1 MLITCVSF
9 SQKKELRSAQKL
21 MNQSFYTEAL
31 DELSKIEKIIPN
43 SETKYQSQ
51 YHYLLGWAQKM
62 DKDFENSV
70 NNLKKVLEIDK
81 SSDYAVE
88 SSKIISDLEIELVN
102 LAIKDNDTKNFITA
116 SEKLFL
122 AYSIDKQ
129 NPNNQNYLYFSAGSL
144 VNANEYEKALTYYEN
159 LKKIGYTGVQ
169 NQYYVTEMESEEE
182 IEVTEQQYEILKKRQ
197 KEYKNPRI
205 NKTISRLPEIVKNIA
220 LIYVQL
226 GENEKAISAIKDAR
240 KINPDDVNLI
250 LNEADLYIR
259 LGDRNKFKEL
269 MEQAIEKDPNN
280 AVLYYNL
287 GVISGE
293 QGMTDN
299 AISYYKKALEIDPL
313 YSATYLNLV
322 GIILD
327 GEALLVEQMNE
338 LATSTKR
345 SDFEKYDKLKEE
357 REALYASCLPYL
369 EKLIEIEPRNIDALK
384 TAKNIYYTIGNN
396 EKFKIRSAKIDDLE
410 N

>member
-1 MLITCVSF
+1 MKKFIYITILLVSCFSF

-31 DELSKIEKIIPN
+31 AELSKIEKIIPN

-169 NQYYVTEMESEEE
+169 NQY
-182 IEVTEQQYEILKKRQ
+182 
-197 KEYKNPRI
+197 
-205 NKTISRLPEIVKNIA
+205 
-220 LIYVQL
+220 
-226 GENEKAISAIKDAR
+226 
-240 KINPDDVNLI
+240 
-250 LNEADLYIR
+250 
-259 LGDRNKFKEL
+259 
-269 MEQAIEKDPNN
+269 
-280 AVLYYNL
+280 
-287 GVISGE
+287 
-293 QGMTDN
+293 
-299 AISYYKKALEIDPL
+299 
-313 YSATYLNLV
+313 
-322 GIILD
+322 
-327 GEALLVEQMNE
+327 
-338 LATSTKR
+338 
-345 SDFEKYDKLKEE
+345 
-357 REALYASCLPYL
+357 
-369 EKLIEIEPRNIDALK
+369 
-384 TAKNIYYTIGNN
+384 
-396 EKFKIRSAKIDDLE
+396 
-410 N
+410 

>member
-259 LGDRNKFKEL
+259 LGDRNKFKECFHT
-269 MEQAIEKDPNN
+269 
-280 AVLYYNL
+280 AVLFLLN
-287 GVISGE
+287 GV
-293 QGMTDN
+293 MLF
-299 AISYYKKALEIDPL
+299 A
-313 YSATYLNLV
+313 
-322 GIILD
+322 
-327 GEALLVEQMNE
+327 
-338 LATSTKR
+338 
-345 SDFEKYDKLKEE
+345 
-357 REALYASCLPYL
+357 
-369 EKLIEIEPRNIDALK
+369 
-384 TAKNIYYTIGNN
+384 
-396 EKFKIRSAKIDDLE
+396 
-410 N
+410 